1 MTDLYVT
8 HLLFQHLDD
17 LRRTGEARALVQ
29 RALRERREA
38 SALERGGRAGRAAAG
53 RAAAGPTPAPCCAVG
68 A

>member
-8 HLLFQHLDD
+8 HLLLQHLDD

-38 SALERGGRAGRAAAG
+38 SALERAGRAG